1 MYKKRFLGVL
11 LAFMIAA
18 GSVPA
23 AVSAGDTDM
32 GQSVVLDSVSQGEQ
46 EQNVQDAESASVREV
61 GTEADLKQAVA
72 DANSGIISTIRLK
85 ASFSVSASGIANNM
99 AALSI
104 THDGVTIDGNNQT
117 LTVDCGNSKA
127 NFLGIDGCDGVTVR
141 NLTIIN
147 GGQAKHGI
155 NVYKST
161 NVTLENISV
170 QNMGGLGLLVNAS
183 TVTATG
189 TLSLS
194 GNGWGNGINVG
205 WGDVKDEN
213 AVCNFT
219 STDSTLNGATIY
231 TDLSD
236 ITNAAGKPITVNVSG
251 YVKVEDPTSIKED
264 KAAIYMA
271 ESSVPVTVTGTESGS
286 AYYVSFAKAVAAAP
300 AGATVALNQN
310 VTVNQAVNIA
320 KDITINGNGHTLTAN
335 GCAALQIGA
344 DLSSLNV
351 SNLTIQGNLT
361 AEKANDGT
369 DAYMGLGTYNGC
381 YGVGRLEL
389 SNVVIDGFS
398 YGLYFGKNTTGAAGS
413 YNENPVSVVANNLTV
428 QNCYIK
434 GGYFEKLTD
443 STFNG
448 CTFANNGID
457 PAKVSSDA
465 NWLCGLDI
473 NLKNGS
479 YQDISFNGCTFT
491 GNGAN
496 RGTALHIKARNDG
509 NYGADTRLTGVTISG
524 CTFTGNN
531 AADTGASGIA
541 FGPVVFGEPGKGNAS
556 PTGVSIQQGVGFTN
570 NVAGVS
576 VVRFDNADTATQIVA
591 NGEFTLPAPVKDGF
605 TFKGWKNGENT
616 YDAGTK
622 VTVSGGTTF
631 TAVWEENTSTE
642 TPDVQKTYTV
652 TVNGQAVE
660 YKAGE
665 TVSISAPVYNN
676 GLVFSRWVVVSGN
689 VTLANA
695 YSNNTTFVMPEGNVE
710 IEPVYTY
717 IYVEPEQPEYNPGHS
732 GSTGGSSNNGGSSS
746 TETVMPENG
755 FGTDKNGNTFFF
767 EDGEKVKGWVQDGD
781 TWYYMDSHDGSMT
794 TDGWAEVDG
803 TWYNF
808 AEDGKMN
815 TGWVQDGET
824 WYYLKD
830 WGGMATGWQ
839 QVDGKWYYLKD
850 SGAMATGW
858 VKTGDTWYLL
868 KDSGAMA
875 TGWQQVNGKWYY
887 LKASGAMATGWVEV
901 NGKWYYLKADGSMA
915 TNTTINGYYVNSD
928 GEWVK

>member
-23 AVSAGDTDM
+23 AVSAGDADM
-32 GQSVVLDSVSQGEQ
+32 NQPVVSDTVSQDEQ
-46 EQNVQDAESASVREV
+46 DVQNTSVREV
-61 GTEADLKQAVA
+61 GNEADLRQAIT
-72 DANSGIISTIRLK
+72 DANSGKISTIRLT

-99 AALSI
+99 SVLSI
-104 THDGVTIDGNNQT
+104 IHDGIIFDGNGQT
-117 LTVDCGNSKA
+117 LTVDCGNSQA
-127 NFLGIDGCDGVTVR
+127 NFLGIDGCDGVTVK

-147 GGQAKHGI
+147 GGQSKHGI
-155 NVYKST
+155 NVYQST
-161 NVTLENISV
+161 GVTIS
-170 QNMGGLGLLVNAS
+170 NFTATGMNGLGLLVNIS
-183 TVTATG
+183 NVTV
-189 TLSLS
+189 S
-194 GNGWGNGINVG
+194 GSIDVHNNDWGNKINVG
-205 WGDVKDEN
+205 WGEKASGTTCGLTADITADLHGAFVYTDSGDVEN
-213 AVCNFT
+213 ATAQGKFVINIP
-219 STDSTLNGATIY
+219 GY
-231 TDLSD
+231 VQLSD
-236 ITNAAGKPITVNVSG
+236 PENVG
-251 YVKVEDPTSIKED
+251 AVIAYVQ
-264 KAAIYMA
+264 
-271 ESSVPVTVTGTESGS
+271 SSVVPVTVNGTL
-286 AYYVSFAKAVAAAP
+286 YYASFAKAVEEAP
-300 AGATVALNQN
+300 AGATVTLNQD
-310 VTVNQAVNIA
+310 VTVNQAVEVTKNL
-320 KDITINGNGHTLTAN
+320 TINGNGKALTAN
-335 GCAALQIGA
+335 KCVGLYIKDNLG
-344 DLSSLNV
+344 SLNV
-351 SNLTIQGNLT
+351 SDLKIQGVLGDGET
-361 AEKANDGT
+361 AGEGST
-369 DAYMGLGTYNGC
+369 GSFMGIGTYNGC
-381 YGVGRLEL
+381 YGVADLQL
-389 SNVVIDGFS
+389 SNVTIDGFS
-398 YGLYFGKNTTGAAGS
+398 YGLYFGKNPSGADGP
-413 YNENPVSVVANNLTV
+413 YNEEPVKITANNLTV

-443 STFNG
+443 STFTD
-448 CTFANNGID
+448 CTFSNNGTA
-457 PAKVSSDA
+457 PEKVQNSFQT
-465 NWLCGLDI
+465 WMCGLDI

-479 YQDISFNGCTFT
+479 YQNISFIGCTFT
-491 GNGAN
+491 GNGSN

-509 NYGADTRLTGVTISG
+509 SYGADTRLNGVTISG
-524 CTFTGNN
+524 CTFSGNN
-531 AADTGASGIA
+531 ATDTGASGAA

-556 PTGVSIQQGVGFTN
+556 PTGVSIQQGVTFTN

-576 VVRFDNADTATQIVA
+576 VVTFDNADTATQIVA
-591 NGEFTLPAPVKDGF
+591 NGEFTLPAPVKTGF

-622 VTVSGGTTF
+622 VTVSANTTF

-642 TPDVQKTYTV
+642 TPDEQKTYTA

-915 TNTTINGYYVNSD
+915 TNTTINGYYVNAD

>member
-23 AVSAGDTDM
+23 AVSAGDADM
-32 GQSVVLDSVSQGEQ
+32 NQPVVSDTVSQETENTVTFENAQTVYSEKELRNAVAIENNVITLGSDITLSNMLTIAQNVTIYGAGHRLSAAFSSAANIVKIIAGDKAVTISNVVLE
-46 EQNVQDAESASVREV
+46 N
-61 GTEADLKQAVA
+61 T
-72 DANSGIISTIRLK
+72 AN
-85 ASFSVSASGIANNM
+85 
-99 AALSI
+99 
-104 THDGVTIDGNNQT
+104 
-117 LTVDCGNSKA
+117 
-127 NFLGIDGCDGVTVR
+127 
-141 NLTIIN
+141 
-147 GGQAKHGI
+147 AKHAI

-161 NVTLENISV
+161 NVTLDAITVKNLT
-170 QNMGGLGLLVNAS
+170 NGLGLVVNAS
-183 TVTATG
+183 QVKATG
-189 TLSLS
+189 NWTFE
-194 GNGWGNGINVG
+194 NNVAWGTIKNAINVG
-205 WGDVKDEN
+205 WGKTVTMDKCVFDASE
-213 AVCNFT
+213 
-219 STDSTLNGATIY
+219 ATFIGVQSIY
-231 TDLSD
+231 TGSEDY
-236 ITNAAGKPITVNVSG
+236 TNAGNTLEKFEIKAPAGYVQLEDLKTANTISYLPVTTALATVN
-251 YVKVEDPTSIKED
+251 
-264 KAAIYMA
+264 
-271 ESSVPVTVTGTESGS
+271 GTL
-286 AYYVSFAKAVAAAP
+286 YYASFAKAVEEAP
-300 AGATVALNQN
+300 AGATVTLNQD
-310 VTVNQAVNIA
+310 VTVNQAVEVTKNL
-320 KDITINGNGHTLTAN
+320 TINGNGKTLTAN
-335 GCAALQIGA
+335 KCVGLYIKDNLG
-344 DLSSLNV
+344 SLNV
-351 SNLTIQGNLT
+351 SDLKIQGVLGDGET
-361 AEKANDGT
+361 AGEGST
-369 DAYMGLGTYNGC
+369 GSFMGIGTYNGC
-381 YGVGRLEL
+381 YGVGKLEL

-398 YGLYFGKNTTGAAGS
+398 YGMYFGRNPSGSGAVGDAA
-413 YNENPVSVVANNLTV
+413 VSVSARNLTV

-443 STFNG
+443 STFTD
-448 CTFANNGID
+448 CTFSNNGTA
-457 PAKVSSDA
+457 PEKVQNSFQT
-465 NWLCGLDI
+465 WMCGLDI

-479 YQDISFNGCTFT
+479 YQNISFIGCTFT
-491 GNGAN
+491 GNGSN

-509 NYGADTRLTGVTISG
+509 SYGADTRLNGVTISG
-524 CTFTGNN
+524 CTFSGNN
-531 AADTGASGIA
+531 ATDTGASGAA

-556 PTGVSIQQGVGFTN
+556 PTGVSIQQGVTFTN

-576 VVRFDNADTATQIVA
+576 VVTFDNADTATQIVA
-591 NGEFTLPAPVKDGF
+591 NGEFTLPAPVKTGF

-622 VTVSGGTTF
+622 VTVSANTTF

-642 TPDVQKTYTV
+642 TPDEQKTYTA

-665 TVSISAPVYNN
+665 TVSISAPMYSN

-689 VTLANA
+689 VTIANA

-710 IEPVYTY
+710 IQAVYTY
-717 IYVEPEQPEYNPGHS
+717 VNVEPELPEYNPGHS

-887 LKASGAMATGWVEV
+887 LKASGEMATGWVEV

-915 TNTTINGYYVNSD
+915 TNTTINGYYVNAD